1 MVVEKKAS
9 KKKVASKSTLSAEPE
24 PVQEQPVVN
33 KQPAPQSPAV
43 EEENNYESQFVDV
56 QEKLLNI
63 ISSAKSVQ
71 ADVKKLQKDFA
82 KMQKEK
88 SKKKRR
94 QSSDKKKEPSG
105 FAKPTP
111 LTDAMCVFLELKKG
125 SFLSRTDVTRGI
137 SKYIRE
143 HDLQNP
149 NNRREIFPNKDLRKL
164 LAVPQDA
171 ELTFFNL
178 QKYLKVHFLKPTP
191 PPAPST

>member
-1 MVVEKKAS
+1 MGVEKKAS
-9 KKKVASKSTLSAEPE
+9 KKKAPSKSTLSAEPE
-24 PVQEQPVVN
+24 PVEPQPAVVQPVSE
-33 KQPAPQSPAV
+33 PV
-43 EEENNYESQFVDV
+43 EDVSNYESQFVDV
-56 QEKLLNI
+56 QEKLLSI
-63 ISSAKSVQ
+63 ISSAKAVQ

-94 QSSDKKKEPSG
+94 QSSDKKREPSG

-111 LTDAMCVFLELKKG
+111 LSDAMCVFLSLKKG
-125 SFLSRTDVTRGI
+125 SLLSRTDVTRGI

-143 HDLQNP
+143 NDLQNP
-149 NNRREIFPNKDLRKL
+149 NNRREIFPNKELRKL

-178 QKYLKVHFLKPTP
+178 QKYLKVHFLKQT
-191 PPAPST
+191 